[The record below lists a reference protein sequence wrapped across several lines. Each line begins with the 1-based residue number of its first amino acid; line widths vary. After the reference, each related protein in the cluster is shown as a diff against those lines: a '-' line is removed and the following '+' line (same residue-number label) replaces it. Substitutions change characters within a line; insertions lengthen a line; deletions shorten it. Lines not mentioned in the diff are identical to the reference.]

1 MLRFSLFGFPVAI
14 HWLFWII
21 TAMLGGLL
29 EAKTPDQLKRLV
41 LWIAAALAS
50 ILIHEL
56 GHTFMMRKFGA
67 RASIMLYSF
76 GGLAIPD
83 RGFTRG
89 QNILVSLAGP
99 VVEVTLGLL
108 AYFILKAQLQGESY
122 WEVAHVTQL
131 KGVPYTF
138 IFLWNFAFIS
148 VFWGLLNLLP
158 IYPLDGGHVIN
169 NFLGPSF
176 YKFTM
181 WTGAILAT
189 LIGIYSFK
197 LTHSTYNVLIFGM
210 LAWQNVQRATGSQPQ
225 SFLQQS

>member
-1 MLRFSLFGFPVAI
+1 
-14 HWLFWII
+14 
-21 TAMLGGLL
+21 MLGGLL